1 MCFLVAVGCSSSDVI
16 LGTLHPVDG
25 MTKGWPRVAQNEVQV
40 LLDQTGKQGVLKNS
54 AGYFLVHESDL
65 RAMLKAL
72 DQK

>member
-1 MCFLVAVGCSSSDVI
+1 
-16 LGTLHPVDG
+16 

-40 LLDQTGKQGVLKNS
+40 VLDQTGKQGVLKNS